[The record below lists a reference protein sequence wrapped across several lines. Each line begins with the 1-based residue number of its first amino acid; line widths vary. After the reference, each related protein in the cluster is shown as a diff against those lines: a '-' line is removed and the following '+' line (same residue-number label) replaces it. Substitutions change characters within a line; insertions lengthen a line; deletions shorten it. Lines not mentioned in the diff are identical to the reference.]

1 MILQIGKNEFS
12 SEPKRRTKDL
22 YKGVVDKLFVASQ
35 RIARSPVKMLDQLII
50 NKKWLSIITPL
61 EDSLTIT
68 YSEVR
73 YQNLGY
79 QNHDDFY
86 AGISKFNNSVVGW
99 HGHTME
105 GGTIAETEGSFVQ
118 S

>member
-1 MILQIGKNEFS
+1 MLINI
-12 SEPKRRTKDL
+12 
-22 YKGVVDKLFVASQ
+22 FVASQ
-35 RIARSPVKMLDQLII
+35 RIAWSPII

-86 AGISKFNNSVVGW
+86 AGISKFNNSIVGW

-105 GGTIAETEGSFVQ
+105 GGIIGETEGSFVFSQ
-118 S
+118 ILNSYLILKLNVSGLCVAQQLSYW